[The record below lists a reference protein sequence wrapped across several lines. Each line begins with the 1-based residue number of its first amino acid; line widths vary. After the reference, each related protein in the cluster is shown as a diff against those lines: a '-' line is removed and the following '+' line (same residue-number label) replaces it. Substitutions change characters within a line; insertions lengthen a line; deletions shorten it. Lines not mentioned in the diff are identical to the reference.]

1 MHLLVVLLRDATTT
15 NPQRAIVE
23 SMSYPND
30 IFNSALRVD
39 VIKIR

>member
-1 MHLLVVLLRDATTT
+1 MHLLVVLLRDATA

>member
-1 MHLLVVLLRDATTT
+1 MHLLVVLLRDAITA

-23 SMSYPND
+23 LTGYPND

-39 VIKIR
+39 VVKVR